1 MRRLK
6 EEPRYRFE
14 HMDKKRIDQY
24 AEDFRTVYNKAWAGF
39 SGVKPITREHAR
51 ALLAKMRP
59 IIDEKLMYFAY
70 WDDAPIGFFLMV
82 PDLNGVI
89 GPLGGRFGLVQK
101 LRFLWRLKVSR
112 KARRIFAII
121 FGVVPDFQGKGIE
134 SGMIRT
140 FEEEVAKGL
149 NKRYDSLE
157 LAWIG
162 DFNPVMMR
170 MVENFVCAKSTRCTP
185 RTVTCSTARKSSGAL
200 RAWAC
205 AARRSMPDG
214 LALAISPKKSIF
226 TTENQKRFRL

>member
-1 MRRLK
+1 M
-6 EEPRYRFE
+6 
-14 HMDKKRIDQY
+14 
-24 AEDFRTVYNKAWAGF
+24 AGF

-59 IIDEKLMYFAY
+59 IIDEKLMYFAC

-170 MVENFVCAKSTRCTP
+170 MVENFVCAKKHKMHTTYRYLFDREKEFRRAP
-185 RTVTCSTARKSSGAL
+185 RV
-200 RAWAC
+200 AC

-214 LALAISPKKSIF
+214 LALAISPKKTIF